1 MKAKQKKML
10 IRIIIASVLLIAL
23 ALSPITGYLRL
34 ALFLIPYFIVGY
46 DILLKAAKGFTNGR
60 IFDEN
65 LLMTVATLGAI
76 AIALYDCLKEA
87 IEKESPLCFFT
98 KSANGSKAMRWA
110 KVEKISAS

>member
-23 ALSPITGYLRL
+23 ALSPVTGYLRL

-65 LLMTVATLGAI
+65 LLMTVATLI
-76 AIALYDCLKEA
+76 TPRP
-87 IEKESPLCFFT
+87 SPSCFFI
-98 KSANGSKAMRWA
+98 KSANGSKATRWG
-110 KVEKISAS
+110 KVAKISVS

>member
-23 ALSPITGYLRL
+23 AFSPITGYLRL

-60 IFDEN
+60 IFDEI
-65 LLMTVATLGAI
+65 LLLI
-76 AIALYDCLKEA
+76 HPQKEPHRQR
-87 IEKESPLCFFT
+87 SPKLPPAHF
-98 KSANGSKAMRWA
+98 SLL
-110 KVEKISAS
+110 